1 MEAVKAVF
9 RVYCKT
15 KPDMDG
21 KSFSKCI
28 KDNKLL
34 GKKLTATDSD
44 LIFAKI
50 KTKSERRITFEQFI
64 AGLEEVASRKGVD
77 SASVFEAIAGSGGPV
92 LKGTKTANVALHDDK
107 SNYTGVHGKGGPSTV
122 DKDKDGL
129 SGLLDRSDADA
140 RGRKVGSGEK
150 EPADKKS
157 SKASAKIKSV
167 AAPAEDL
174 MDVFENFTK
183 GAGDM
188 AGNQFAKFAKDCKLL
203 SKGLTSTDVDL
214 VFAKVK
220 TTRKITP
227 AQFAAALEIMAEKR
241 GQSNDEL
248 VNMVLSA
255 GGPKFTGTKTDQV
268 KLHDDKTTYTGVH
281 IAGGPSTIDAGSK
294 GLGALLDRSEADAR
308 GVKK

>member
-1 MEAVKAVF
+1 MSTARLSLLWMASLF
-9 RVYCKT
+9 RNASKT
-15 KPDMDG
+15 T
-21 KSFSKCI
+21 
-28 KDNKLL
+28 NWWA
-34 GKKLTATDSD
+34 KKLTATDSD

-64 AGLEEVASRKGVD
+64 DGLEEVASRKGVD
-77 SASVFEAIAGSGGPV
+77 SASVFEAVAGSEGPV
-92 LKGTKTANVALHDDK
+92 LKGTKTANVALYDDK

-122 DKDKDGL
+122 DKDKGGL
-129 SGLLDRSDADA
+129 SNLLDRSDADA
-140 RGRKVGSGEK
+140 RGRKIGSGEK
-150 EPADKKS
+150 EPTEKKS
-157 SKASAKIKSV
+157 PKASGKKIST

-174 MDVFENFTK
+174 MEVFENFTN

-227 AQFAAALEIMAEKR
+227 AQFAAALEIIAEKR

-248 VNMVLSA
+248 VSMVLSA
-255 GGPKFTGTKTDQV
+255 GGPKFTGTKTDNV
-268 KLHDDKTTYTGVH
+268 KLHDDKTSYTGVH
-281 IAGGPSTIDAGSK
+281 VAGGPSTIDAGSK